1 MRYLL
6 ACLLVCVV
14 INGWATGLNF
24 DKPITVTAAQQGV
37 FHHLESS
44 GRRSLA
50 VNNGVVAIVWED
62 NSSGQARI
70 YVAFK
75 SPDSQSFTQ
84 PRLVSESGPAYEP
97 VIAAFGRHFVV
108 GWESLDRIW
117 LRRVSPAKFTAIQP
131 LGEGSSRHLT
141 LFAYPDA
148 QQVLA
153 VWCEK
158 AEKYYQLH
166 YAGIHD
172 KNNNMLIQR
181 HGLLDHSPDKTQQ
194 QYPSVAVTQTG
205 MVVAW
210 EDRRQGAT
218 RIMTAFAPTG
228 KIFGKPSILNDFRWS
243 RIQRFG
249 RGTGAMRVILSARS
263 DGQVI
268 ATWLD
273 KRDFEGGY
281 DVYAAVSENGG
292 RSFAQDELVQ
302 DPLGENTPQWHPT
315 VAVSD
320 NGSIIVAWDD
330 TRDGTPDI
338 WYSLKQKQGW
348 SDDEVWPGG
357 NGEGA
362 QTTPVL
368 LFDQN
373 VLHIAWLE
381 RQGKASSIRYLR
393 AQLNK

>member
-1 MRYLL
+1 MRYLFGCIL
-6 ACLLVCVV
+6 ICFA
-14 INGWATGLNF
+14 INGWATGLKF
-24 DKPITVTAAQQGV
+24 DDPITVTKANKGV

-50 VNNGVVAIVWED
+50 ISNGVVAIVWED
-62 NSSGQARI
+62 NSSGKARI

-75 SPDSQSFTQ
+75 LPDSRSFTK
-84 PRLVSESGPAYEP
+84 PRLVSDSGPAYEP
-97 VIAAFGRHFVV
+97 VIAAFGDQFVI
-108 GWESLDRIW
+108 GWEEHDRIW
-117 LRRVSPAKFTAIQP
+117 LRQVSPAKFTAIQH
-131 LGEGSSRHLT
+131 LGKGPSRHLT
-141 LFAYPDA
+141 LVAYPDA

-158 AEKYYQLH
+158 TKRYYQLH
-166 YAGIHD
+166 YAGIDIHD
-172 KNNNMLIQR
+172 AQLQITE
-181 HGLLDHSPDKTQQ
+181 HGLVDKSPDKTEQ
-194 QYPSVAVTQTG
+194 QYPSVAVTQRG

-228 KIFGKPSILNDFRWS
+228 KAFGKSSILNDFRWS
-243 RIQRFG
+243 RMQRFG
-249 RGTGAMRVILSARS
+249 RGTGAMRVILSARI
-263 DGQVI
+263 DGRVV

-281 DVYAAVSENGG
+281 DVYAAVSEDGG
-292 RSFAQDELVQ
+292 RSFGKDELVQ

-320 NGSIIVAWDD
+320 SGVVIVAWDD

-348 SDDEVWPGG
+348 SDDEIWPGG
-357 NGEGA
+357 SGAGA
-362 QTTPVL
+362 QTLPVL

-373 VLHIAWLE
+373 SLHLVWLE
-381 RQGKASSIRYLR
+381 RQGQASSILYTR
-393 AQLNK
+393 ARLN